1 MIAWEQLLYHF
12 IACPH
17 TNTDSHRSLGKKLFM
32 SLIEA
37 SHHYHVYKETFVQFE
52 QCLGRGEEK
61 AEIWTKP
68 ILSSCKPQQ
77 KPLLSNCWKEKC
89 YRSSGQRIQP
99 VVLPPQT
106 RSITGPCI
114 HRGQPPFQNSLSHL
128 CLTTATCAFS
138 RGNNSAQH
146 VGDTFQPRDLLWK

>member
-1 MIAWEQLLYHF
+1 
-12 IACPH
+12 
-17 TNTDSHRSLGKKLFM
+17 M

-77 KPLLSNCWKEKC
+77 KPLLSNCWKMLPFIRAAHSAGGTPPPDPIH
-89 YRSSGQRIQP
+89 YRSLHSQGTTAIPEQP
-99 VVLPPQT
+99 VPSVFNDGHM
-106 RSITGPCI
+106 RI
-114 HRGQPPFQNSLSHL
+114 
-128 CLTTATCAFS
+128 
-138 RGNNSAQH
+138 
-146 VGDTFQPRDLLWK
+146 